1 MKKAINISIILLFIV
16 AACITDQILIKTYF
30 NKTGE
35 FVSTIKAYIEENENV
50 NTPFLIEKT
59 NELND
64 YWQSKESIVCTFV
77 NHQDISNLGT
87 EINKL
92 QSAAKEN
99 NRDVFVES
107 INLIEFYLA
116 GYEHVVGINLQSIF

>member
-1 MKKAINISIILLFIV
+1 MKKAINISIILLFLV

-35 FVSTIKAYIEENENV
+35 FVSIIKTYIEENDDV
-50 NTPFLIEKT
+50 NTQFLIEKT
-59 NELND
+59 DELNN

-77 NHQDISNLGT
+77 NHQDISNLGV

-107 INLIEFYLA
+107 INLIEFYLS

>member
-1 MKKAINISIILLFIV
+1 MKKAINISIILLFLV
-16 AACITDQILIKTYF
+16 AACIIDQILIKTYF

-35 FVSTIKAYIEENENV
+35 FVSIIKTYTEENEDV
-50 NTPFLIEKT
+50 NTEFLIEKT
-59 NELND
+59 DELND

-77 NHQDISNLGT
+77 NHQDISNLGV

-92 QSAAKEN
+92 QSAAREN

-107 INLIEFYLA
+107 INLIEFYLS